1 MSGAP
6 KPRGT
11 ASLAKS
17 LDKQLNLYTVAGRAN
32 CRLTYAA
39 AVTGAGAAV
48 MSLAPLAEARIIYT
62 PTHVQIPPGIG
73 YGWIDF
79 DDYGPKSADA
89 DFLIVR
95 ETGCDYSKCASVLWA
110 VPYNHRSNGV
120 GVRTGYYA
128 AALRPG
134 SKMGPHKRVV
144 QDEAAL
150 MARHWYGG
158 TNLWQG
164 RWANAGKGLK
174 NGYLGLKFTLN
185 GKIHYGWAR
194 VSLTVKN
201 NRFNTATLTG
211 YAFETI
217 PNKPIIIG
225 KTHGPD
231 VIVKPATLGDL
242 AAGADG
248 KPRRGL
254 QANLSA
260 SSH

>member
-1 MSGAP
+1 MSGTP
-6 KPRGT
+6 KPRRT

-17 LDKQLNLYTVAGRAN
+17 LDQQLNRYMLAARAN
-32 CRLTYAA
+32 CQCTYAA
-39 AVTGAGAAV
+39 AVGAAGV
-48 MSLAPLAEARIIYT
+48 SLMSLAPLAEAKIIYT
-62 PTHVQIPPGIG
+62 PTHVKIPPGVG

-79 DDYGPKSADA
+79 DGYGPEKAADA
-89 DFLIVR
+89 DFRIVR

-110 VPYNHRSNGV
+110 VGYNNRSNNAA
-120 GVRTGYYA
+120 VRMSYYA

-134 SKMGPHKRVV
+134 SKMGPQKRVT
-144 QDEAAL
+144 QSGGPAL

-158 TNLWQG
+158 TNLWDGQWG
-164 RWANAGKGLK
+164 NGGKGLK

-185 GKIHYGWAR
+185 GKVHYGWAR

-217 PNKPIIIG
+217 PNKPIIVG

-231 VIVKPATLGDL
+231 VIVRRGTLGAL
-242 AAGADG
+242 AAGIDA
-248 KPRRGL
+248 
-254 QANLSA
+254 LSTGRQR
-260 SSH
+260 